1 MNDLFEFWI
10 INVSSDLIF
19 SFLIVVPF
27 HAALDVQSLSV
38 FLQNEI
44 LESVGESAT
53 KKQNKAKQ
61 KHKT

>member
-27 HAALDVQSLSV
+27 HALDVQTLSV
-38 FLQNEI
+38 FLRNEI